1 MKNIILILLFIPM
14 LILSSCST
22 SLDNKLLEMNSEE
35 LLEYSK
41 SHYQQYN
48 KSGLEMVEMERL
60 QKTGII
66 LDGLL
71 LTDNINWEDL
81 QFEDPEFKDKLKTRS
96 SELSNS
102 DGFTRIQFSYKK
114 IKENPDISDVDLEL
128 SYKCEGKTKDIERLE
143 SDRLNK
149 FSDLSF
155 NIKSVEYID
164 NCTYQVLS
172 YVRDQMNMTTF
183 DLKNKYI
190 FDSSSGK
197 FVITEEGEI
206 LNKKRIRVSESDV
219 QKSLNRYIKNN
230 RLLHSYPGGM
240 SFFPNMSNTNQG
252 LYVYY
257 GAICYGSSKNNCRM
271 QSGYMITKDYGKT
284 WTSELRFR

>member
-1 MKNIILILLFIPM
+1 
-14 LILSSCST
+14 
-22 SLDNKLLEMNSEE
+22 MNSEE

-41 SHYQQYN
+41 SHYQQYNN

-71 LTDNINWEDL
+71 LPDNINWEDL
-81 QFEDPEFKDKLKTRS
+81 QFEDPDFKDKLKTRS

-102 DGFTRIQFSYKK
+102 DGFTRVQFSYKK

-149 FSDLSF
+149 FSEVSF
-155 NIKSVEYID
+155 NIKSVNYID

-240 SFFPNMSNTNQG
+240 SFFRNMSNTKQG
-252 LYVYY
+252 LYVYF
-257 GAICYGSSKNNCRM
+257 GGICYGSSRNNCRIM
-271 QSGYMITKDYGKT
+271 SGYMITKDYGKT
-284 WTSELRFR
+284 WTSDLKFR

>member
-1 MKNIILILLFIPM
+1 
-14 LILSSCST
+14 
-22 SLDNKLLEMNSEE
+22 MNSEE

-41 SHYQQYN
+41 SHYQLYDN

-71 LTDNINWEDL
+71 LPDNIKWEDL
-81 QFEDPEFKDKLKTRS
+81 QFEDPDFKDKLKTRS

-102 DGFTRIQFSYKK
+102 DDFTRVQFSYKK
-114 IKENPDISDVDLEL
+114 IKEDPDISDVDLEL

-143 SDRLNK
+143 SDRLNG
-149 FSDLSF
+149 FSKVSF
-155 NIKSVEYID
+155 NIKSVKYID

-172 YVRDQMNMTTF
+172 KVRDQMNMTTF

-197 FVITEEGEI
+197 FVITGEGEI
-206 LNKKRIRVSESDV
+206 LNKKRIRVSESVV
-219 QKSLNRYIKNN
+219 QKSLYRYIENN
-230 RLLHSYPGGM
+230 RLLHTYPGGM
-240 SFFPNMSNTNQG
+240 DFYPNYSNTKEG

-257 GAICYGSSKNNCRM
+257 GAICYGSSKNNCRL
-271 QSGYMITKDYGKT
+271 QSVYMITKDYGKT
-284 WTSELRFR
+284 WTTD